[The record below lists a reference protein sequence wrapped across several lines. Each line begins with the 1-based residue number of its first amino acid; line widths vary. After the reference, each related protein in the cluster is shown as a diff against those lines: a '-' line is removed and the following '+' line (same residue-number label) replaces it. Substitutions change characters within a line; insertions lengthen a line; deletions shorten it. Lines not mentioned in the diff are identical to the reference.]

1 LTFYIRNSILPLTND
16 LQRTPPRDLEQK
28 NESELMSENII
39 SLKAFKTL
47 KECQRLYQGY
57 KARLQEME
65 KTDLLIEVERYK
77 QEASRYP
84 NHLLT
89 VVKGEI
95 LMATVKSRSLTEELK
110 SYASNEEHR
119 IKVELYK
126 RLHDEWTTNNNRNAH

>member
-1 LTFYIRNSILPLTND
+1 MTFYIRNSILPLTND